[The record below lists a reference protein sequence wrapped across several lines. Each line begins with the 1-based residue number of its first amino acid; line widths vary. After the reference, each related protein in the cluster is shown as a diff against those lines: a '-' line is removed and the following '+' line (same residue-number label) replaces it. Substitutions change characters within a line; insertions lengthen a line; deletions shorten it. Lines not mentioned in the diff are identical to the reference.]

1 MASITDVIDAGK
13 NRSGEKLTALSQ
25 IKLFAT
31 HPHEC
36 SYLPD
41 RLATTVFIDPEEV
54 IDKGLYQHLSTM
66 GFRRSG
72 AHVYRPNCENC
83 NACIPVR
90 VPVNLFLPNRRQ
102 KRCLKANKDVS
113 IALSKT
119 DDNDEYYSLYERYIN
134 ARHKDG
140 DMYPPSR
147 EQFSSFLTKEWGI
160 TVFIEMRLG
169 EKLIGVMVCD
179 QLNDGLSAVY
189 TYFDPDYPKRSLGVF
204 AILSEIHLAQELG
217 LQYLYL
223 GYWIKES
230 PKMAYKSEYR
240 PVELLVE
247 KRWRLLL

>member
-1 MASITDVIDAGK
+1 MA
-13 NRSGEKLTALSQ
+13 ALSD

-41 RLATTVFIDPEEV
+41 REATTVFIDPEETV
-54 IDKGLYQHLSTM
+54 DKQLYQHLSSM

-72 AHVYRPNCENC
+72 AHVYRPHCQNCDS
-83 NACIPVR
+83 CIPVR
-90 VPVNLFLPNRRQ
+90 IPVNLFLPNRRQ
-102 KRCLKANKDVS
+102 KRCLKANKSVELRITEHID
-113 IALSKT
+113 T
-119 DDNDEYYSLYERYIN
+119 DEHYSLYEDYIN

-140 DMYPPSR
+140 DMYPATR
-147 EQFSSFLTKEWGI
+147 AQYDGFLTSEWGI
-160 TVFIEMRLG
+160 TQFIELRLE

-189 TYFDPDYPKRSLGVF
+189 TFFDPNYPKRSLGVF
-204 AILSEIHLAQELG
+204 AILSQIELAKSLN
-217 LQYLYL
+217 LKYLYL

-240 PVELLVE
+240 PLELLVE